1 VKPEFD
7 ASLQQPAGDPAV
19 WPLDPAVCFLNHG
32 SFGSCPRPVL
42 QFQQELRVRLE
53 RHPVRFFVRDWEGL
67 WDEARHEL
75 AQFLQADPD
84 GLVFV
89 PNATAGVNAVL
100 RSLRFTPEDELLVTD
115 HEYNACR
122 NALDFVAERS
132 GARVVVANVTLPV
145 ESPEQIVDAVI
156 AGVTS
161 RTRLVL
167 IDHVTSKTA
176 IVQPV
181 ESLVAK
187 LNDLGVDVLVDGA
200 HAPGM
205 VEVDIK
211 SFRPAYYAGN
221 CHKWL
226 SAPRGAGFLYVRRDK
241 QQSVRPLS
249 ISHGANSNRTDRSR
263 FILEFNWT
271 GTQDLSAYISVPHAL
286 DFLGGLLPGGW
297 DELRHRNHALV
308 IEARHLVC
316 SVLDTVA
323 ACPESMT
330 GSMVSILL
338 PNGLP
343 NELSHILRHQWH
355 IDVPIHDSPDG
366 QGRYIR
372 LSAQIYNTLDDYA
385 KLTHALTSMMSIST

>member
-1 VKPEFD
+1 MSISKISTNAWTRFW
-7 ASLQQPAGDPAV
+7 S
-19 WPLDPAVCFLNHG
+19 LDPEITYLNHG
-32 SFGSCPRPVL
+32 SFGACPLPVL
-42 QFQQELRVRLE
+42 ERQRELRSQVESNPTKFFEEDYEPLLDAARARLSE
-53 RHPVRFFVRDWEGL
+53 FIGAAADDLAFV
-67 WDEARHEL
+67 
-75 AQFLQADPD
+75 Q
-84 GLVFV
+84 
-89 PNATAGVNAVL
+89 NATTGVNTVL
-100 RSLRFTPEDELLVTD
+100 RSLDLKPGDELLTTD

-145 ESPEQIVDAVI
+145 RSPEQIVDAVI

-161 RTRLVL
+161 RTRIVL

-249 ISHGANSNRTDRSR
+249 ISHGTNSNRTDRSR

-271 GTQDLSAYISVPHAL
+271 GTQDLSAYLSVPHAL

-297 DELRHRNHALV
+297 DELRRRNHALV
-308 IEARHLVC
+308 IEARRLVC
-316 SVLDTVA
+316 NALDTVA

-330 GSMVSILL
+330 GSMVSIHL

>member
-1 VKPEFD
+1 MTVSHTATNAWTRFW
-7 ASLQQPAGDPAV
+7 S
-19 WPLDPAVCFLNHG
+19 LDPEITYLNHG
-32 SFGSCPRPVL
+32 SFGACPLPVL
-42 QFQQELRVRLE
+42 ERQRELRSQVESNPTKFFEEDYEPLLDAARARLAE
-53 RHPVRFFVRDWEGL
+53 FIGADADDLAFV
-67 WDEARHEL
+67 
-75 AQFLQADPD
+75 Q
-84 GLVFV
+84 
-89 PNATAGVNAVL
+89 NATTGVNTVL
-100 RSLRFTPEDELLVTD
+100 RSLDLKPGDELLTTD

-145 ESPEQIVDAVI
+145 QSPEQIVDAVI
-156 AGVTS
+156 ACVTS

-205 VEVDIK
+205 DDVDIK
-211 SFRPAYYAGN
+211 SYGPANYAGN

-226 SAPRGAGFLYVRRDK
+226 SAPRGAGFLFVRRDK

-249 ISHGANSNRTDRSR
+249 ISHGTNSTRTDRSR

-271 GTQDLSAYISVPHAL
+271 GTQDLSAYLSVPNAL

-297 DELRHRNHALV
+297 DELRRRNHALV

-316 SVLDTVA
+316 GALGTVA

-330 GSMVSILL
+330 GSMVSIHL

>member
-1 VKPEFD
+1 MTFSHTSTN
-7 ASLQQPAGDPAV
+7 AWTRFWS
-19 WPLDPAVCFLNHG
+19 LDPEITYLNHG
-32 SFGSCPRPVL
+32 SFGACPFPVL
-42 QFQQELRVRLE
+42 ERQRELQLQVEANPTKFFEEDYEPLLDAARARLAE
-53 RHPVRFFVRDWEGL
+53 FIGADVDDLAFV
-67 WDEARHEL
+67 
-75 AQFLQADPD
+75 Q
-84 GLVFV
+84 
-89 PNATAGVNAVL
+89 NATTGVNTVL
-100 RSLRFTPEDELLVTD
+100 RSLDLKPGDELLTTD

-271 GTQDLSAYISVPHAL
+271 GTQDLSAYLSVPHAL

-297 DELRHRNHALV
+297 DELRRRNHALV

>member
-1 VKPEFD
+1 MTISHISTNAWTRFW
-7 ASLQQPAGDPAV
+7 S
-19 WPLDPAVCFLNHG
+19 LDPEITYLNHG
-32 SFGSCPRPVL
+32 SFGACPLPVL
-42 QFQQELRVRLE
+42 ERQRELQLQVEANPTKFFEEVYEPLLDAARARLAE
-53 RHPVRFFVRDWEGL
+53 FLGADADDLAFV
-67 WDEARHEL
+67 
-75 AQFLQADPD
+75 Q
-84 GLVFV
+84 
-89 PNATAGVNAVL
+89 NATTGVNTVL
-100 RSLRFTPEDELLVTD
+100 RSLDLKPGDELLTTD

-145 ESPEQIVDAVI
+145 RSPEQIVDAVI

-249 ISHGANSNRTDRSR
+249 ISHGTNSNRTDRSR

-271 GTQDLSAYISVPHAL
+271 GTQDLSAYLSVPHAL

-297 DELRHRNHALV
+297 DELRRRNHALV
-308 IEARHLVC
+308 IEARRLVC
-316 SVLDTVA
+316 STLDTVA

-385 KLTHALTSMMSIST
+385 KLAHTLTSMMSIST